1 MDYMTAEDLYL
12 WAKERNLEKLPI
24 LTYDNCG
31 ELCHYISSDLI
42 DVSETDDL
50 VIQKGNQMTFEE
62 FLDLDV
68 SYKFVTLDDFYRDHL
83 YLWTL
88 SECFYG
94 DARSKYDHY
103 IFTKYGHFDIS
114 YAPSDELFKLSCSTV
129 LFKKDLEI
137 IFFDS
142 EEAVEFYKQKIDL
155 SNSSHYTLSKDEII
169 DIIDDDLR
177 SQIEHNAQ
185 IIGDYRSKIKMHQ
198 SVIDELSEK
207 RFKLRAMKGD

>member
-1 MDYMTAEDLYL
+1 
-12 WAKERNLEKLPI
+12 
-24 LTYDNCG
+24 
-31 ELCHYISSDLI
+31 
-42 DVSETDDL
+42 
-50 VIQKGNQMTFEE
+50 MTFEE

-94 DARSKYDHY
+94 DARFKYHRG
-103 IFTKYGHFDIS
+103 IFTRSGQFDIS
-114 YAPSDELFKLSCSTV
+114 YAPDDELFKSSCSTV
-129 LFKKDLEI
+129 LFKNTLDVV
-137 IFFDS
+137 FFDS
-142 EEAVEFYKQKIDL
+142 NEAVELFKQKID
-155 SNSSHYTLSKDEII
+155 SSDSSHYHLSKDEII
-169 DIIDDDLR
+169 DIVDDDLR